1 MFERPNW
8 LTRKLARSNS
18 LAAREEI
25 VTDFKVSSDLL
36 QLKSGH
42 SENFNWTSHVHSSY
56 FAVRPRCTTLN
67 AIDLQLRVRTLLLYH
82 TTQINI
88 AEDNKNKNNCRVEG
102 D

>member
-25 VTDFKVSSDLL
+25 VTDFKVSSDLR

-42 SENFNWTSHVHSSY
+42 SENFNWTSHVHYIPRTSLY
-56 FAVRPRCTTLN
+56 VLAV
-67 AIDLQLRVRTLLLYH
+67 QLSM
-82 TTQINI
+82 
-88 AEDNKNKNNCRVEG
+88 
-102 D
+102 